1 MKPGTPFKLA
11 IAMAMATA
19 GSLASATPA
28 PTEGTEVLPPVIVEG
43 QRTPIDSNAA
53 IYRKRLPCI
62 GSCEESESAPAPL
75 LEQVLARIK
84 ENLAAAQMQTPPRIY
99 EVRAVQ
105 APTLHRLDDK
115 LP

>member
-1 MKPGTPFKLA
+1 MKPAMPFRLA
-11 IAMAMATA
+11 IVLALAA
-19 GSLASATPA
+19 GNSVANADLAPSER
-28 PTEGTEVLPPVIVEG
+28 TEILPPVIVEG
-43 QRTPIDSNAA
+43 QRTPMDSNAA

-62 GSCEESESAPAPL
+62 GSCEESEARPAPL

-84 ENLAAAQMQTPPRIY
+84 ENLAAAQLTLPARIY
-99 EVRAVQ
+99 ETRAVQ